1 MSSAI
6 GKRRIHGRGDDL
18 QRLPGVG
25 PSIAQDL
32 RDLGVHSS
40 AALRCRN
47 PEQLYA
53 ALNRL
58 RGARQ
63 DPCVLYTFRCAVY
76 ATRSAQPASHLLKWW
91 NWKDRHLAPSR

>member
-1 MSSAI
+1 MHDRS
-6 GKRRIHGRGDDL
+6 DDL

-25 PSIAQDL
+25 PSIAQDM

-40 AALRCRN
+40 AALRHWD
-47 PEQLYA
+47 PERLYA

-58 RGARQ
+58 RGVRQ

-76 ATRSAQPASHLLKWW
+76 AARTPRPASRLLKWW
-91 NWKDRHLAPSR
+91 NWKDRHLAPAP